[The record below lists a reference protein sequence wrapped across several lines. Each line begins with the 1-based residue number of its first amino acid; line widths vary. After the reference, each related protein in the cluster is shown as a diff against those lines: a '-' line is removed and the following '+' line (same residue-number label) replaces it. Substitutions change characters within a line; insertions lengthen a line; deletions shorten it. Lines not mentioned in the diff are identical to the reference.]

1 LTNRRRALENLVDR
15 SDVLPVRRLSDDGL
29 EAWAVVQARG
39 YEGLIAKDPRESEG
53 PGGGDLASPPSEGY
67 LDDAL
72 TAIWR
77 GEALEVT
84 Q

>member
-29 EAWAVVQARG
+29 EAWAVVQARLRG
-39 YEGLIAKDPRESEG
+39 FGCEGSERIG
-53 PGGGDLASPPSEGY
+53 GAGGGALASPPSEGY